1 MGEIW
6 TRQACS
12 HEISPCV
19 KKYFYRVQILE
30 LVSRLL
36 PRLAWPR
43 CVHLL
48 LSSVLKTLAL
58 PGSRD
63 QAARTLQVAD
73 RQ

>member
-12 HEISPCV
+12 HEISPC
-19 KKYFYRVQILE
+19 VQILE

-43 CVHLL
+43 CVPLL

>member
-1 MGEIW
+1 M
-6 TRQACS
+6 
-12 HEISPCV
+12 
-19 KKYFYRVQILE
+19 KYLHVSKNTSIYLVHPQILE

-43 CVHLL
+43 CVPLL

-58 PGSRD
+58 PGCRD